1 MPASPSRLGPVALHL
16 LGGLLLQ
23 SACNQIPVLQVDQIA
38 STPIAAWSP
47 QEQSQLPVF
56 VTAPLDRDPC
66 LPSPGIC
73 TSFCD
78 QRQSSCD
85 PQACGTLLIDSLAPL
100 STSLRAEL
108 QEPAYFQTCAQLRS
122 PPYEGLNQSEV
133 RLRIH
138 DLGTLALPAS
148 KTPADRWTLADG
160 RTLSGVLGGDF
171 LLQFAAEFRFQ
182 RGARPQA
189 RFFRRLPGAPQRLE
203 NRGLSYLAAQ
213 SPGQFLGRVPGDQCE
228 LVPGL
233 DCDRPIAQL
242 GNLET
247 QKIMPPSRLQLDVCM
262 APPPC
267 VLKKERGQ
275 GCVLQ
280 AGVADPSACPS
291 WEGSPASGAS
301 LILATSVPGIVLFSD
316 SASRIIPDY
325 ASLVDCARV
334 PEASG
339 LSSLYC
345 RDSERD
351 GELHVPGWK
360 PLTGLATLKV
370 ASLAVLSGEKSQF
383 SDHPCERWQ
392 RRIRGL
398 AAQCSAFDRDSTKSY
413 PELETSQEPLLSLS
427 LGHSLLQAG
436 ALGTP
441 SSAQE
446 RTEGWLPV
454 TIVPSSAPIVTNL
467 RRSSGTIAA
476 QADGLLGVA
485 ALSQTLTYMDF
496 TEREQSPGLRVQC
509 LEPQEHLCRSLPACS
524 ADADAGDA
532 SCCHG
537 LPQSQLADA
546 IVATPL
552 PERPHPCCA
561 ALSQSKREEL
571 MLQDPTLCPF

>member
-1 MPASPSRLGPVALHL
+1 MTAGTPRLGPWGLHL
-16 LGGLLLQ
+16 VGGIVVL
-23 SACNQIPVLQVDQIA
+23 SACNQMPILQVDQIA

-47 QEQSQLPVF
+47 AEQSQLPVF
-56 VTAPLDRDPC
+56 VTAPIHQDPC
-66 LPSPGIC
+66 LPSPGVC

-85 PQACGTLLIDSLAPL
+85 PSACGILLVDSLAPL
-100 STSLRAEL
+100 STSLRPEL
-108 QEPAYFQTCAQLRS
+108 EEAAYFSTCAQLRS

-133 RLRIH
+133 RFRIH
-138 DLGTLALPAS
+138 DLGTLALPAL
-148 KTPADRWTLADG
+148 KTPSDRWTLGDG

-171 LLQFAAEFRFQ
+171 LLQFAAEFRFV

-213 SPGQFLGRVPGDQCE
+213 SPGKFLGRVPGDQCE

-267 VLKKERGQ
+267 VLVKERGQ
-275 GCVLQ
+275 GCVLR
-280 AGVADPSACPS
+280 AGFENFAACTP
-291 WEGSPASGAS
+291 WEGTPASGAS
-301 LILATSVPGIVLFSD
+301 LIVATSVPGIVLFSD
-316 SASRIIPDY
+316 SASRIVPDF
-325 ASLVDCARV
+325 ANLIECGRV
-334 PEASG
+334 PEDLGSP
-339 LSSLYC
+339 SLFC
-345 RDSERD
+345 LDSESD
-351 GELHVPGWK
+351 GELHVPGWE
-360 PLTGLATLKV
+360 PLTGLTTLKV
-370 ASLAVLSGEKSQF
+370 ASLAVLSGEVSQF
-383 SDHPCERWQ
+383 SDHPCERWE
-392 RRIRGL
+392 RRLRGL
-398 AAQCSAFDRDSTKSY
+398 AAQCAAFDRDSTASY
-413 PELETSQEPLLSLS
+413 PELEASQEPLLSPS
-427 LGHSLLQAG
+427 LGHSFLQAG

-441 SSAQE
+441 VRTQE
-446 RTEGWLPV
+446 RTKGWLPI

-485 ALSQTLTYMDF
+485 AFSQTLTYLDF
-496 TEREQSPGLRVQC
+496 TEREQRPGLRVQC
-509 LEPQEHLCRSLPACS
+509 LEPQEQLCRSLPACS
-524 ADADAGDA
+524 ADASAKDA

-537 LPQSQLADA
+537 LPQSQLAEA
-546 IVATPL
+546 ILATPL

-561 ALSQSKREEL
+561 ALSQSKRDEFL
-571 MLQDPTLCPF
+571 LQDPTLCPF